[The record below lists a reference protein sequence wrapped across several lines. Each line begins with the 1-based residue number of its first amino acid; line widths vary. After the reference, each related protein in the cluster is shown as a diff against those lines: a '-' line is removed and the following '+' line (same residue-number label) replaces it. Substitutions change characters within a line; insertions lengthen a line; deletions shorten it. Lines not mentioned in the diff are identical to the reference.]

1 MMLSDRWRAG
11 RKALVRTTGL
21 PPRASRAA
29 TIADAVLAVVL
40 MAALLS
46 YTVRAGHDTNWFAPA
61 PVPGIPGLSST
72 VESTSS
78 VGALQIV
85 LAVLATL
92 PLAVRRRFPLAT
104 FWVVLVAAL
113 LFHIDVRATNTA
125 VLTFAACLIAAY
137 TAAMYGPYRVAS
149 IASLVAGAALIAVL
163 HEDNVPNIRPGYV
176 PFFVLVGIGIA
187 ANSVHVWKQRVL
199 TLQTEQE
206 AATRQAVERER
217 ARIARELHDVVTH
230 NVAVMVV
237 QAGAA
242 RKMIDVSPD
251 QARQAMLAVEA
262 GGRAAMAELRH
273 VMGLLTMSGDGP
285 QPDELAPQPSLDQ
298 LPALTSRVREAGV
311 PVELTVTGAS
321 TPLPAG
327 VDLAAYRVVQEALTN
342 TVKHAPGAR
351 VQISVDYRAEA
362 VQVEVVDSGGTP
374 SLLEAPD
381 VDGNGRGLVGL
392 RERLAVYGGT
402 LHAGARPT
410 GGYRVTAT
418 IPVGR

>member
-1 MMLSDRWRAG
+1 MFPEWLRPG
-11 RKALVRTTGL
+11 RKALGL
-21 PPRASRAA
+21 PPHASRAA
-29 TIADAVLAVVL
+29 VIADIVLAVAL
-40 MAALLS
+40 MAALLNN
-46 YTVRAGHDTNWFAPA
+46 TVRAGHDTTWFAPA
-61 PVPGIPGLSST
+61 PVPGLPGLSQT
-72 VESTSS
+72 VASTST
-78 VGALQIV
+78 VGALQIA

-92 PLAVRRRFPLAT
+92 PLALRRRFPLTT

-113 LFHIDVRATNTA
+113 LFHVDVRATDTQ

-149 IASLVAGAALIAVL
+149 IASLVGGAALIAVL
-163 HEDNVPNIRPGYV
+163 HDANVPNIRPGYV
-176 PFFVLVGIGIA
+176 PFLVLVGIGIA

-199 TLQTEQE
+199 ALQAEQE
-206 AATRQAVERER
+206 ASTRQAVERER

-251 QARQAMLAVEA
+251 EARQAMLAVEA
-262 GGRAAMAELRH
+262 GGRAAMAELRN
-273 VMGLLTMSGDGP
+273 VMGLLTMTGDGP
-285 QPDELAPQPSLDQ
+285 QPDVLAPQPSLEQ
-298 LPALTSRVREAGV
+298 LAALAGRVRDAGV
-311 PVELTVTGAS
+311 PVELTVTG
-321 TPLPAG
+321 PPIGLPAG
-327 VDLAAYRVVQEALTN
+327 ADLAAYRVVQEALTN

-351 VQISVDYRAEA
+351 VQIRVDYRPEA
-362 VQVEVVDSGGTP
+362 VQVEVVDSGGTRI
-374 SLLEAPD
+374 APD

-410 GGYRVTAT
+410 GGYRVTAR
-418 IPVGR
+418 IPVAS

>member
-1 MMLSDRWRAG
+1 MFPDRWRPG
-11 RKALVRTTGL
+11 RKAFGL
-21 PPRASRAA
+21 PPHASRAA
-29 TIADAVLAVVL
+29 TIADIVLAVVL
-40 MAALLS
+40 TAALLN
-46 YTVRAGHDTNWFAPA
+46 YTIRAGHDTTWFAPA
-61 PVPGIPGLSST
+61 PVPGIPKFSET
-72 VESTSS
+72 VAATSN
-78 VGALQIV
+78 VGALQIA

-92 PLAVRRRFPLAT
+92 PLALRRRFPLTT

-113 LFHIDVRATNTA
+113 LFHVDVRATDTQ
-125 VLTFAACLIAAY
+125 VLTFTAGLVAAY

-163 HEDNVPNIRPGYV
+163 HDANVPNIRPGYV
-176 PFFVLVGIGIA
+176 PFFVLIGIGIA

-199 TLQTEQE
+199 ALQAQQE

-217 ARIARELHDVVTH
+217 SRIARELHDVVTH
-230 NVAVMVV
+230 NVAVMLV

-251 QARQAMLAVEA
+251 EARQAMLAVEA

-273 VMGLLTMSGDGP
+273 VMGLLAVTGDGP
-285 QPDELAPQPSLDQ
+285 QPDDLAPQPSLAQ
-298 LPALTSRVREAGV
+298 LAALAGRVRDAGV
-311 PVELTVTGAS
+311 PVELSVTGAP
-321 TPLPAG
+321 TPLPVG

-351 VQISVDYRAEA
+351 VQISVDYRPEA
-362 VQVEVVDSGGTP
+362 LRVEVVDSGGTQT
-374 SLLEAPD
+374 LLDAPD

-402 LHAGARPT
+402 LQAGARPT
-410 GGYRVTAT
+410 GGYRVSAT
-418 IPVGR
+418 IPVAG